1 MMLMVLTATMSV
13 MAQVVEVYENGKLK
27 TTYYNSKSTQFRFV
41 FKELGD
47 DKAINGHEYV
57 EIGGLKWAT
66 MNVGAPSV
74 AESAETAYGDFY
86 AWGETDTYYN
96 NVTSSD
102 VTWGKYSINTHISG
116 NKTSYDWTNYNGDAI
131 FCEWKEIPYDN
142 DSTLTL
148 EHDVAQM
155 EWGDSWRMHTFEE
168 MRSLYDAC
176 GGTKNTINIIG
187 NSQNGSITLS
197 KGGIYWIEK
206 GLTVDGTTYQVAGAL
221 FVATADTRLRV
232 FFPAAGNIKGKARQ
246 SAGTL
251 ATYWSSSL
259 GSDKQQNA
267 SELYINTTGIYHH
280 IIERYYGFTIRPVSD

>member
-1 MMLMVLTATMSV
+1 MVLTATMSV

-47 DKAINGHEYV
+47 DKEINGHEYV

-66 MNVGAPSV
+66 MNVGATSV

-102 VTWGKYSINTHISG
+102 VTWGKYSNNIHISG
-116 NKTSYDWTNYNGDAI
+116 NKTSYDWTNYNGKST
-131 FCEWKEIPYDN
+131 FCEWEEIPYDN
-142 DSTLTL
+142 DRTLTL
-148 EHDVAQM
+148 EHDVAQK
-155 EWGDSWRMHTFEE
+155 EWGGSWRMPTFEE
-168 MRSLYDAC
+168 MRSLYYAC

-206 GLTVDGTTYQVAGAL
+206 GLTVDGTTYRVAGAL
-221 FVATADTRLRV
+221 FVATADIRQRV
-232 FFPAAGNIKGKARQ
+232 FFPAAGNIKGKERQ

-251 ATYWSSSL
+251 ATYWSSTLDSNN
-259 GSDKQQNA
+259 QQNA
-267 SELYINTTGIYHH
+267 SELYINEKGIYHH
-280 IIERYYGFTIRPVSD
+280 IIQRYYGFTIRPVSD